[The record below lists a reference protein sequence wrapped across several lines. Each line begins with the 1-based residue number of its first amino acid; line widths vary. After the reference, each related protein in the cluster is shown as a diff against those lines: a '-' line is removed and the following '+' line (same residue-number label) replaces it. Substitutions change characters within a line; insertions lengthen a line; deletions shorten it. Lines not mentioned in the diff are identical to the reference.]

1 MFQIKPLHKKIELLD
16 FFLRKGIKNH
26 EIFFLLLP
34 SFAILRTFQLH
45 KSSIKV

>member
-16 FFLRKGIKNH
+16 FFLRKGKINH
-26 EIFFLLLP
+26 DNFFLLP
-34 SFAILRTFQLH
+34 SFASLRTFQLH